1 MSIAGSVQYL
11 SQDVAIQL
19 RAVAEQLERGQAETP
34 LADQANALIE
44 PPDSSISIVLLG
56 LHPEARTAALTW
68 LVGPQHHSI
77 SIKLS
82 EPLDILDVCLQERGY
97 SLETDSEGRLDFE
110 TPESFASALSATE
123 NQSTDLAEPI
133 RMALAAPLPL
143 RNLQI
148 VVVRDSATVL
158 RTPDLLGR
166 LVSRA
171 PVLMIAAAGDYDP
184 TPNDIE
190 SIRMLSELI
199 AGVWP
204 VFLGTMPERPPSWLP
219 VVAASKVSIFP
230 PNELSEG
237 GSFMPDFIIR
247 GPSHPIRMGLSTI
260 ASAERASRLLDM
272 IQERFETDL
281 RQLQSRQKREARLE
295 RSADAAS
302 TEQDL
307 KLLFDRCKLQL
318 TDDFNKLM
326 QSLRE
331 GNRRSLLKSGELA
344 QNLDRLLS
352 SLQPTDLEH
361 ETSSKSI
368 HLTLKQEV
376 LLDFRRRLAKVL
388 RQQVD
393 EDCVVIRDCLEETRR
408 AAEVVLADTGSVN
421 KSLALT
427 PPDNRSLW
435 EPLAEMLDL
444 DIKYRGEI
452 PRRGFM
458 QRLGEG
464 RRVVFVALMALSL
477 VGSFVGFN
485 IRQAAWAGIVFLILF
500 VGVVA
505 YTFKSW
511 QREEDETLNKEIE
524 RVRESVAAE
533 FNRVLNEVLR
543 EKQSRL
549 QQTLDEIKREALTK
563 LDSAL
568 REAQLSKAQ
577 ATESERRDA
586 RSKLK
591 LIDQR
596 LKELNGL
603 NQQITKLRQMISD
616 WAVRAKEDLSKLLT
630 RPSSKEVGA

>member
-1 MSIAGSVQYL
+1 M
-11 SQDVAIQL
+11 
-19 RAVAEQLERGQAETP
+19 
-34 LADQANALIE
+34 
-44 PPDSSISIVLLG
+44 
-56 LHPEARTAALTW
+56 
-68 LVGPQHHSI
+68 
-77 SIKLS
+77 
-82 EPLDILDVCLQERGY
+82 
-97 SLETDSEGRLDFE
+97 
-110 TPESFASALSATE
+110 
-123 NQSTDLAEPI
+123 
-133 RMALAAPLPL
+133 
-143 RNLQI
+143 
-148 VVVRDSATVL
+148 
-158 RTPDLLGR
+158 
-166 LVSRA
+166 
-171 PVLMIAAAGDYDP
+171 
-184 TPNDIE
+184 
-190 SIRMLSELI
+190 
-199 AGVWP
+199 
-204 VFLGTMPERPPSWLP
+204 
-219 VVAASKVSIFP
+219 
-230 PNELSEG
+230 
-237 GSFMPDFIIR
+237 
-247 GPSHPIRMGLSTI
+247 
-260 ASAERASRLLDM
+260 
-272 IQERFETDL
+272 
-281 RQLQSRQKREARLE
+281 
-295 RSADAAS
+295 
-302 TEQDL
+302 
-307 KLLFDRCKLQL
+307 
-318 TDDFNKLM
+318 
-326 QSLRE
+326 
-331 GNRRSLLKSGELA
+331 
-344 QNLDRLLS
+344 
-352 SLQPTDLEH
+352 
-361 ETSSKSI
+361 
-368 HLTLKQEV
+368 
-376 LLDFRRRLAKVL
+376 DFRRRLAKVL

-393 EDCVVIRDCLEETRR
+393 EECVVIRDCLEETRR

-511 QREEDETLNKEIE
+511 QREEDETLSKEIE

-533 FNRVLNEVLR
+533 FNRVLNEILR